1 MIALCYLQKEDAMMH
16 WGSYG
21 WGVGLGWVYMIL
33 FWAVIITAVVYL
45 VKFVENELDGEV
57 RSDTPI
63 DMIKSRYAKGAF
75 GIISNV
81 VGIVIMLLIVSRL
94 AAGRV

>member
-1 MIALCYLQKEDAMMH
+1 
-16 WGSYG
+16 
-21 WGVGLGWVYMIL
+21 
-33 FWAVIITAVVYL
+33 
-45 VKFVENELDGEV
+45 
-57 RSDTPI
+57 
-63 DMIKSRYAKGAF
+63 MIKSRYAKGAF

>member
-1 MIALCYLQKEDAMMH
+1 MMH

-63 DMIKSRYAKGAF
+63 DMIKSRYAKGEITKVEF
-75 GIISNV
+75 EQLKDEPKKS
-81 VGIVIMLLIVSRL
+81 
-94 AAGRV
+94 